1 MLKIR
6 LLFTVVFTANM
17 LFAQVGA
24 KWDLRKCVDYA
35 MNHNISVKQADVDAR
50 LSILVSRQ
58 SQLSQIPSANFN
70 LNHGFSYG
78 RTLNRNTNVY
88 QDINA
93 MFENPAL
100 QFQANIFSW
109 GSVRNNIEGNQ
120 LTAEADK
127 RSVDKI
133 RNDIGLNVARQFLV
147 SLLTYEQSKVNSIQL
162 EQSKAQ
168 LRNTRKL
175 VNAGTLPEL
184 NAAELEAQVSRDS
197 ATYIQTLAQYEI
209 EKLTLKAL
217 LNLPAD
223 EDFDIAIP
231 QVESIPVDN
240 ILEIAAEEVFHMAM
254 NSQPQVQIN
263 NLRLAASEK
272 FYKAAKARLYPTIS
286 AFGQIG
292 TTFNQNSK
300 LITLSGTTETA
311 IGYLKDPFTPVYALT
326 PTYSSVERG
335 FSGMWNDYGKQLKN
349 NLGRSFGVVISVPLF
364 NGYQAKTN
372 LERARL
378 DISRRQ
384 LTLTRDTLQL
394 KQDVYNAYQQA
405 FSAYQTYMAR
415 KKQVETAQRSFDLA
429 SKRYEVGVMQTIEWL
444 TNQNN
449 YTRAMIDKLVSQY
462 DYVFK
467 MKVLEFYK
475 GQGLRL

>member
-6 LLFTVVFTANM
+6 FLFTVLFTANM

-50 LSILVSRQ
+50 LSILLSRQ
-58 SQLSQIPSANFN
+58 SQLSQLPSANFN

-88 QDINA
+88 QDVNA
-93 MFENPAL
+93 MFENPTL
-100 QFQANIFSW
+100 QLQANIFSW
-109 GSVRNNIEGNQ
+109 GSVKNNIEGNQ

-133 RNDIGLNVARQFLV
+133 RNDIGLSVARQYLV
-147 SLLTYEQSKVNSIQL
+147 TLLTFEQSKVNSIQL

-197 ATYIQTLAQYEI
+197 ATYIQSLAQYEI

-240 ILEIAAEEVFHMAM
+240 IIEIAPEEVFHMAM

-263 NLRLAASEK
+263 NLRLAAAEK
-272 FYKAAKARLYPTIS
+272 FYKAAKGRLYPTIGV
-286 AFGQIG
+286 FGQIG

-300 LITLSGTTETA
+300 LISVSGTQETA
-311 IGYLKDPFTPVYALT
+311 IGYLKDPFTPVYSLS
-326 PTYSSVERG
+326 PTFTTVERG
-335 FSGMWNDYGKQLKN
+335 FSGMWDGYGTQLKN
-349 NLGRSFGVVISVPLF
+349 NLGRSFGLVISVPIF
-364 NGYQAKTN
+364 NGYQARTN

-378 DISRRQ
+378 DISRSQ

-405 FSAYQTYMAR
+405 YSAYQTYMAR
-415 KKQVETAQRSFDLA
+415 QKQVETAQRSFDLA

-449 YTRAMIDKLVSQY
+449 YTRAKIEKLVSQF
-462 DYVFK
+462 DFVFK